1 MFGLFPVSHFKL
13 IQLKFQIGPSP
24 QNSVAFDQPIQS
36 HVPAASK
43 KSQVYYA
50 TMGVFIA
57 LALVLLALYLAY
69 RWSIASYE
77 YFKLRGVPFV
87 KPLPLVG
94 GMFPVLSGTVF
105 IVDCIS
111 EGYRQFRASRFS
123 GLFMFRQPAYLIHD
137 PELIKKIA
145 IADFE
150 HFVDHSFKFSTKM
163 DPFLGR
169 SLFFM
174 DGLRWR
180 QGRSGLSPAFTGSKM
195 RSMFGLLTSYCEG
208 AMERLAN
215 SGGVREM
222 ELNDL
227 FKR

>member
-1 MFGLFPVSHFKL
+1 
-13 IQLKFQIGPSP
+13 
-24 QNSVAFDQPIQS
+24 
-36 HVPAASK
+36 
-43 KSQVYYA
+43 
-50 TMGVFIA
+50 MGVLIA
-57 LALVLLALYLAY
+57 LALLLLALYLAY
-69 RWSIASYE
+69 RWSIAGYD

-87 KPLPLVG
+87 KPFALVG
-94 GMFPVLSGTVF
+94 GMFPVLSGAMSV
-105 IVDCIS
+105 VDCTS
-111 EGYRQFRASRFS
+111 EGYRRFQASRFS
-123 GLFMFRQPAYLIHD
+123 GLFLFRQPAYLIHD
-137 PELIKKIA
+137 PELIKRIT

-208 AMERLAN
+208 AMERLAK
-215 SGGVREM
+215 SEGAREM

-227 FKR
+227 FKRYLIENKI